1 MKLILTFLF
10 LAIAFPLPKIFSQII
25 TLPNEFTGPAVITD
39 IEDFVDPDTSTT
51 LAIDL
56 RNHFQV
62 TNVLGQVVQ
71 FNSNLGII
79 NLELFDANTP
89 YNRPVTVA
97 NFLNL
102 VTAGDYNNT
111 IIHRSPPNFVI
122 QSGGFINTQGTGEF
136 LLDTFRE
143 IDPISNEPGISNT
156 VGTIA
161 MAKQGGNPDSATSQW
176 FISVGDNSANLDEQN
191 GGFTVFGRIIGNSI
205 TVVNAIANLIDF
217 PFASPFDELPLTGF
231 SVEDFNNGVA
241 LSAEFFV
248 TFTTVSSINIYPTV
262 ENSTAVLSFQL
273 TNNNQNLLTV
283 SIVGSELRLDFISGQ
298 TGQAEI
304 SVATFDTHNL
314 SAETSFLVTVTDS
327 GQNDV
332 FDGTDIPDFPGWKS
346 VVY

>member
-122 QSGGFINTQGTGEF
+122 
-136 LLDTFRE
+136 
-143 IDPISNEPGISNT
+143 
-156 VGTIA
+156 
-161 MAKQGGNPDSATSQW
+161 
-176 FISVGDNSANLDEQN
+176 
-191 GGFTVFGRIIGNSI
+191 
-205 TVVNAIANLIDF
+205 
-217 PFASPFDELPLTGF
+217 
-231 SVEDFNNGVA
+231 
-241 LSAEFFV
+241 
-248 TFTTVSSINIYPTV
+248 
-262 ENSTAVLSFQL
+262 
-273 TNNNQNLLTV
+273 
-283 SIVGSELRLDFISGQ
+283 
-298 TGQAEI
+298 
-304 SVATFDTHNL
+304 
-314 SAETSFLVTVTDS
+314 
-327 GQNDV
+327 
-332 FDGTDIPDFPGWKS
+332 
-346 VVY
+346 